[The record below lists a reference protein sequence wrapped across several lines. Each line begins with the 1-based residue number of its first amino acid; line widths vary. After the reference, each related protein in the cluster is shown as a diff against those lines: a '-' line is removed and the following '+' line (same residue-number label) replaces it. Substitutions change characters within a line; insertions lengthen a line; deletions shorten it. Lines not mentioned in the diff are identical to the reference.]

1 MGKVETHSNGLP
13 FDKTQIRLIKSNLEK
28 SDFFSLGDTLQKTG
42 ATKNTINYFTS
53 LVIGDFLTH
62 SESGFEAL
70 ENLVDRTINL
80 FSWGPLEEEVL
91 MAYLPSF
98 ASALKIE
105 AFLSKDNQ
113 THEVMKDFEPR
124 VFNSLLILE
133 EKNLLSSWSS
143 LIPPYDGIDL
153 GINEIFESSMAIE
166 DVLYVGGAEFVIY
179 NWDVFNQESKTL
191 ECPRC
196 TRSEYLNCHIRECER
211 REICF
216 QSGSDMD
223 LRVWV
228 NEDKSV
234 FAATGQW
241 EEIDYLDNHFDSLE
255 LLDGVRVPY
264 VVGTIQ
270 NKGKIGISQFSL
282 ANSDI
287 EFMSSSKLEVG
298 RDFIVLESALK
309 EHLLI
314 GWKDLRL
321 DALGLGIGDDVYDFE
336 TAINSC
342 KDWLD
347 QVKHGQVSGLINET
361 LNGTWDSTLLS
372 GLAVSKFRD
381 YCQHILDGKS
391 YFGRKNFVDATEL
404 GEWTGG
410 YLKASPSRL
419 SEIARE
425 ETDSGI
431 LDAIAANPKTP
442 VEDLLWLS
450 GTGVCSRVCVDWNH
464 SCWSIRKSAS
474 KNPSAPRELE
484 GRAQL
489 AEELE
494 SKLLKIFEDAGPTG
508 ASESEVLEA
517 LDDFKGSFTLISA
530 LKNELLTIKEYSS
543 RIRKKEVKISGKWS
557 YKDDIIPCFSH
568 LTSESIIIP
577 LEVTHLNRD
586 QLSDSPKLVT
596 YQDGS
601 QIEVATR
608 NQQTVWIHREY
619 SRTEE

>member
-53 LVIGDFLTH
+53 LVIGDFLTN

-143 LIPPYDGIDL
+143 LIPPYDGIDI

-179 NWDVFNQESKTL
+179 NWDVFSQESKTL

-234 FAATGQW
+234 IAATGQW

-270 NKGKIGISQFSL
+270 NIGKIGISQFSL

-314 GWKDLRL
+314 GWKDLR
-321 DALGLGIGDDVYDFE
+321 
-336 TAINSC
+336 
-342 KDWLD
+342 
-347 QVKHGQVSGLINET
+347 
-361 LNGTWDSTLLS
+361 
-372 GLAVSKFRD
+372 
-381 YCQHILDGKS
+381 
-391 YFGRKNFVDATEL
+391 
-404 GEWTGG
+404 
-410 YLKASPSRL
+410 
-419 SEIARE
+419 
-425 ETDSGI
+425 
-431 LDAIAANPKTP
+431 
-442 VEDLLWLS
+442 
-450 GTGVCSRVCVDWNH
+450 
-464 SCWSIRKSAS
+464 
-474 KNPSAPRELE
+474 
-484 GRAQL
+484 
-489 AEELE
+489 
-494 SKLLKIFEDAGPTG
+494 
-508 ASESEVLEA
+508 
-517 LDDFKGSFTLISA
+517 
-530 LKNELLTIKEYSS
+530 
-543 RIRKKEVKISGKWS
+543 ISG
-557 YKDDIIPCFSH
+557 
-568 LTSESIIIP
+568 
-577 LEVTHLNRD
+577 
-586 QLSDSPKLVT
+586 
-596 YQDGS
+596 
-601 QIEVATR
+601 
-608 NQQTVWIHREY
+608 
-619 SRTEE
+619 